1 VPEPPKLGAETP
13 ASPIE
18 GAPIGIPRAP
28 PTPEAVGAVLPT
40 PPPPPPASTTGPK
53 VVAAPAPKPR
63 RRGRFRRFLTTLFLL
78 SSLGFAG
85 GVYYSLIS
93 DNFHDFFTEYVPF
106 GEDAVAYFEEREFR
120 KRFPSRKLED
130 RHYPQVRGENKVQIG
145 KNSGLTAQINDVSAD
160 TDRRHVSA
168 LEPSRPLQQP
178 KEATPAERTAAV
190 EKVVKKDGNK
200 ESKPQQLLPK
210 DNVKSDRNPQTTAP
224 KPSNAAPKVVAQAPT
239 TAASQLDL
247 LSMPNATEPVVQDV
261 VKMLNNIITVVN
273 ADPSADK
280 YASTMAAAKGQVE
293 KIVADISTLKAQA
306 QKQTEEE
313 ISNAHTLFDTAAKEL
328 VGRLQSEMQDQEAK
342 WREEYESE
350 REKLSQSYQT
360 KLKTELDV
368 ARKVAEQRTR
378 NSLIEQEIEL
388 QRRFAK
394 SVRDRIEEERNG
406 RLARLDELSD
416 SVSDLEKLTGQW
428 NKVIDS
434 NLATQHLHVALESV
448 RHAISKHDH
457 PTPFVNELAALKE
470 ISNNNELVSA
480 AVASIPPT
488 AYQRGVPSSAHLI
501 DRFRRVASEVRKAA
515 LLPEDAGIASHAASA
530 VLSRFMFNKQ
540 GAGMPEGDDVEAVLS
555 RTQVFLEEGDVD
567 GAAREMNSLGGW
579 AGVLSKDWVAECR
592 RVLETKQAIDVSFHT
607 LLPSLPSHT
616 NPSSRSS
623 LPKPDSRVF
632 WSIRLSQKLLG
643 KFVHF
648 SRLVL
653 LFFAAKPKLY
663 DIQHYY
669 FLCSCF
675 IVCVSCCIYAAV
687 LVRREMRLSNGVCSD
702 RGVSQARELAAPSSS
717 Y

>member
-1 VPEPPKLGAETP
+1 MPEPPKLGAETP

-28 PTPEAVGAVLPT
+28 PTPEAVGATL
-40 PPPPPPASTTGPK
+40 PPPPPASTTGPK
-53 VVAAPAPKPR
+53 VASGPTPKHR

-78 SSLGFAG
+78 SSFGFAG

-145 KNSGLTAQINDVSAD
+145 KNSGLTAQINDVSSD
-160 TDRRHVSA
+160 TERRHVSA

-190 EKVVKKDGNK
+190 ETAAHKDGK
-200 ESKPQQLLPK
+200 TRLDMESKSHHLLPK
-210 DNVKSDRNPQTTAP
+210 DDVKSDRNPQTTAP
-224 KPSNAAPKVVAQAPT
+224 KPSNAAPKVVQTP
-239 TAASQLDL
+239 TAAATQLDL
-247 LSMPNATEPVVQDV
+247 MNMPNAAEPVVQDV
-261 VKMLNNIITVVN
+261 VKMLNNIITVIN

-306 QKQTEEE
+306 EKQTADE
-313 ISNAHTLFDTAAKEL
+313 ISNAHTLFDHAAKEL

-360 KLKTELDV
+360 KLATELDV
-368 ARKVAEQRTR
+368 ARKVAEQRAR
-378 NSLIEQEIEL
+378 NSLVEQEIEL

-394 SVRDRIEEERNG
+394 SVRDRVEEERNG
-406 RLARLDELSD
+406 RLARLDELSS
-416 SVSDLEKLTGQW
+416 SVADLEKLTGEW
-428 NKVIDS
+428 NKVVDS

-457 PTPFVNELAALKE
+457 PTPFINELAALKE

-501 DRFRRVASEVRKAA
+501 DRFRRVASEVRKAS
-515 LLPEDAGIASHAASA
+515 LLPEDAGVASHAASA
-530 VLSRFMFNKQ
+530 VLSRFMFSKQ
-540 GAGMPEGDDVEAVLS
+540 SAGMPEGDDVEAILS
-555 RTQVFLEEGDVD
+555 RTQVFLEEGDID

-592 RVLETKQAIDVSFHT
+592 RVLETKQAIDVSYHISFFF
-607 LLPSLPSHT
+607 LPPHADLF
-616 NPSSRSS
+616 SRSS
-623 LPKPDSRVF
+623 LPKPDSRAF
-632 WSIRLSQKLLG
+632 WLTRLSQKLHG

-648 SRLVL
+648 SRLVPP
-653 LFFAAKPKLY
+653 FSAKPKLY
-663 DIQHYY
+663 DIQHFYI
-669 FLCSCF
+669 LKP
-675 IVCVSCCIYAAV
+675 V
-687 LVRREMRLSNGVCSD
+687 LS
-702 RGVSQARELAAPSSS
+702 
-717 Y
+717 

>member
-1 VPEPPKLGAETP
+1 MPEPPKLGAETP

-28 PTPEAVGAVLPT
+28 PTPEAVGAT
-40 PPPPPPASTTGPK
+40 IPPPPPASTTGPK
-53 VVAAPAPKPR
+53 VVAGPAPKPR

-145 KNSGLTAQINDVSAD
+145 KNSGLTAQINDVSSD

-168 LEPSRPLQQP
+168 LEPARPLQQP
-178 KEATPAERTAAV
+178 QEATPAERTAAV
-190 EKVVKKDGNK
+190 ETAAHKDGK
-200 ESKPQQLLPK
+200 ARLDMESKSHHLLPK
-210 DNVKSDRNPQTTAP
+210 DDVKSDRKPQTTAS
-224 KPSNAAPKVVAQAPT
+224 KPSNAAPKVAQAPT
-239 TAASQLDL
+239 TAATQLDL
-247 LSMPNATEPVVQDV
+247 MNMPNAAEPVVQDV
-261 VKMLNNIITVVN
+261 VKMLNNIITVIN

-306 QKQTEEE
+306 EKRTADE
-313 ISNAHTLFDTAAKEL
+313 ISNAHTLFDHAAKEL

-360 KLKTELDV
+360 KLSTELDV
-368 ARKVAEQRTR
+368 ARKVAEQRAR
-378 NSLIEQEIEL
+378 NSLVEQEIEL

-394 SVRDRIEEERNG
+394 SVRDRVEEERNG
-406 RLARLDELSD
+406 RLARLDELSS
-416 SVSDLEKLTGQW
+416 SVADLEKLTGEW
-428 NKVIDS
+428 NKVVDS

-457 PTPFVNELAALKE
+457 PTPFTNELAALKE

-515 LLPEDAGIASHAASA
+515 LLPEDAGVASHAASA

-555 RTQVFLEEGDVD
+555 RTQVFLEEGDID

-592 RVLETKQAIDVSFHT
+592 RVLETKQAIDVSSLT
-607 LLPSLPSHT
+607 LSFFLPSHADS
-616 NPSSRSS
+616 SSRSS
-623 LPKPDSRVF
+623 LPKPDSRAS
-632 WSIRLSQKLLG
+632 WSTRLSQKLHG

-648 SRLVL
+648 SRLVP
-653 LFFAAKPKLY
+653 FFPPN
-663 DIQHYY
+663 Q
-669 FLCSCF
+669 SCTISNIF
-675 IVCVSCCIYAAV
+675 IS
-687 LVRREMRLSNGVCSD
+687 
-702 RGVSQARELAAPSSS
+702 
-717 Y
+717 

>member
-1 VPEPPKLGAETP
+1 MMLRTPLIRSRARLCAPRASPVVSQLLLNRSVPFADIRRPDQTVLPGTHSENVASDVPEPPKLGAETP

-18 GAPIGIPRAP
+18 GAPMAIPRAP
-28 PTPEAVGAVLPT
+28 PTPEAVGAT

-53 VVAAPAPKPR
+53 VVAGPAPKPR

-145 KNSGLTAQINDVSAD
+145 KNSGLTAQVNDVSSD
-160 TDRRHVSA
+160 TERRHVSA
-168 LEPSRPLQQP
+168 REPSRPLQQP
-178 KEATPAERTAAV
+178 QEATPAERTAAV
-190 EKVVKKDGNK
+190 ETAAHKDGK
-200 ESKPQQLLPK
+200 PRLDMESKSHHLLPK
-210 DNVKSDRNPQTTAP
+210 DDVKSERNSQTTAS
-224 KPSNAAPKVVAQAPT
+224 KPSNPAPQVAHTPT
-239 TAASQLDL
+239 TAAAPLDL
-247 LSMPNATEPVVQDV
+247 MSMPNAAEPVVQDV
-261 VKMLNNIITVVN
+261 VKMLNNIITVIN

-280 YASTMAAAKGQVE
+280 YTSTMAAAKSQVE
-293 KIVADISTLKAQA
+293 KIVSDISTLKAQA
-306 QKQTEEE
+306 EKQTADE
-313 ISNAHTLFDTAAKEL
+313 ISNAHSLFDTAAKEL
-328 VGRLQSEMQDQEAK
+328 VSRLQSEMQDQEAK

-360 KLKTELDV
+360 KLSTELDV
-368 ARKVAEQRTR
+368 VRKVSEQRAH
-378 NSLIEQEIEL
+378 NALVEQEIEL

-394 SVRDRIEEERNG
+394 SVRDRVEEERNG
-406 RLARLDELSD
+406 RLARLDELSS
-416 SVSDLEKLTGQW
+416 SVAELEKLTGEW
-428 NKVIDS
+428 NKVVDS

-448 RHAISKHDH
+448 RHAIAKHDH
-457 PTPFVNELAALKE
+457 PTPFINELAALKE

-555 RTQVFLEEGDVD
+555 RTQVFLEEGDID

-592 RVLETKQAIDVSFHT
+592 RVLETKQAVDS
-607 LLPSLPSHT
+607 LLV
-616 NPSSRSS
+616 
-623 LPKPDSRVF
+623 D
-632 WSIRLSQKLLG
+632 
-643 KFVHF
+643 
-648 SRLVL
+648 
-653 LFFAAKPKLY
+653 
-663 DIQHYY
+663 
-669 FLCSCF
+669 
-675 IVCVSCCIYAAV
+675 
-687 LVRREMRLSNGVCSD
+687 
-702 RGVSQARELAAPSSS
+702 
-717 Y
+717 

>member
-28 PTPEAVGAVLPT
+28 PTPEAVGAT
-40 PPPPPPASTTGPK
+40 PPPPPPASTIGPK
-53 VVAAPAPKPR
+53 VVAGPAPKPR

-120 KRFPSRKLED
+120 KRFPSRKIED

-145 KNSGLTAQINDVSAD
+145 KNSGLTAQINDVSSD

-178 KEATPAERTAAV
+178 QEATPAERTSAV
-190 EKVVKKDGNK
+190 ETAAHKDGKNRLDMEAK
-200 ESKPQQLLPK
+200 SHHLLPK
-210 DNVKSDRNPQTTAP
+210 DDVKSDRVSQATAS
-224 KPSNAAPKVVAQAPT
+224 KPSNPVQQVAQTPT
-239 TAASQLDL
+239 PTPTAAAAQLDL
-247 LSMPNATEPVVQDV
+247 MSMPNAAEPVVQDV
-261 VKMLNNIITVVN
+261 VKMLNNIITVIN

-280 YASTMAAAKGQVE
+280 YASTMAAAKGQVQ

-306 QKQTEEE
+306 EKQTADE
-313 ISNAHTLFDTAAKEL
+313 ISNAHALFDTAAKEL

-360 KLKTELDV
+360 KLSTELDV
-368 ARKVAEQRTR
+368 ARKVAEQRAR
-378 NSLIEQEIEL
+378 NSLVEQEIEL

-394 SVRDRIEEERNG
+394 SVRDRVEEERNG
-406 RLARLDELSD
+406 RLARLDELSS
-416 SVSDLEKLTGQW
+416 SVSELEKLTGEW
-428 NKVIDS
+428 NKVVDS

-448 RHAISKHDH
+448 RHAISTHDH
-457 PTPFVNELAALKE
+457 PTPFINELAALKE

-515 LLPEDAGIASHAASA
+515 LLPEDAGVASHAASA

-540 GAGMPEGDDVEAVLS
+540 GAGMPEGDDVEAILS
-555 RTQVFLEEGDVD
+555 RTQVFLEEGDID

-592 RVLETKQAIDVSFHT
+592 RVLETKQAIDVSSYNP
-607 LLPSLPSHT
+607 LPSLLSCTDLSFRLLLLRPDFRAF
-616 NPSSRSS
+616 SSS
-623 LPKPDSRVF
+623 
-632 WSIRLSQKLLG
+632 RLSQKLLG
-643 KFVHF
+643 EFVHF
-648 SRLVL
+648 SRLVP
-653 LFFAAKPKLY
+653 FFPAKPKLY
-663 DIQHYY
+663 DIQHHC
-669 FLCSCF
+669 FLRKYPLMEELQ
-675 IVCVSCCIYAAV
+675 CV
-687 LVRREMRLSNGVCSD
+687 VRLWW
-702 RGVSQARELAAPSSS
+702 
-717 Y
+717 

>member
-1 VPEPPKLGAETP
+1 
-13 ASPIE
+13 
-18 GAPIGIPRAP
+18 
-28 PTPEAVGAVLPT
+28 
-40 PPPPPPASTTGPK
+40 
-53 VVAAPAPKPR
+53 
-63 RRGRFRRFLTTLFLL
+63 
-78 SSLGFAG
+78 
-85 GVYYSLIS
+85 
-93 DNFHDFFTEYVPF
+93 
-106 GEDAVAYFEEREFR
+106 VAYFEEREFR

-178 KEATPAERTAAV
+178 QEATPAERTAAV
-190 EKVVKKDGNK
+190 EKVVNKDGNK

-293 KIVADISTLKAQA
+293 KIIADISTLKEQA
-306 QKQTEEE
+306 QKQTADE
-313 ISNAHTLFDTAAKEL
+313 ISNAHNLFDTAAKEL

-378 NSLIEQEIEL
+378 NSLVEQEIEL

-592 RVLETKQAIDVSFHT
+592 RVLETKQAIDVIATEARLQS
-607 LLPSLPSHT
+607 LLV
-616 NPSSRSS
+616 
-623 LPKPDSRVF
+623 D
-632 WSIRLSQKLLG
+632 
-643 KFVHF
+643 
-648 SRLVL
+648 
-653 LFFAAKPKLY
+653 
-663 DIQHYY
+663 
-669 FLCSCF
+669 
-675 IVCVSCCIYAAV
+675 
-687 LVRREMRLSNGVCSD
+687 
-702 RGVSQARELAAPSSS
+702 
-717 Y
+717 

>member
-1 VPEPPKLGAETP
+1 MLRTPLIRSRARLCAPRVSPIVSQSLFSRSRAFADLRRPDEAVLPGTKSENAFGDVPQPPKLGAETP

-18 GAPIGIPRAP
+18 AAPIGIPRVP
-28 PTPEAVGAVLPT
+28 PTPEAVGAT
-40 PPPPPPASTTGPK
+40 PPPPPPAPPASTTGPK
-53 VVAAPAPKPR
+53 IVAAPAPKPKR
-63 RRGRFRRFLTTLFLL
+63 RTGRFRRFLTTLFLL

-145 KNSGLTAQINDVSAD
+145 KSSGLTAQVSDVSSD

-190 EKVVKKDGNK
+190 EQATQKQPTA
-200 ESKPQQLLPK
+200 SKPSTP
-210 DNVKSDRNPQTTAP
+210 
-224 KPSNAAPKVVAQAPT
+224 APKVVQAPT
-239 TAASQLDL
+239 SAAAPLDL
-247 LSMPNATEPVVQDV
+247 MSMPNAAEPVVQDV
-261 VKMLNNIITVVN
+261 VKLLNNIITVIN
-273 ADPSADK
+273 ADPAADK
-280 YASTMAAAKGQVE
+280 YTSTMAAAKTQVQ
-293 KIVADISTLKAQA
+293 KIVSDISTLKAQA
-306 QKQTEEE
+306 EKQTADE
-313 ISNAHTLFDTAAKEL
+313 ISNAHSLFDNAAKEL
-328 VGRLQSEMQDQEAK
+328 VSRLQSEMQDQEAK

-350 REKLSQSYQT
+350 REKLSKSYQN
-360 KLKTELDV
+360 KLSTELDV
-368 ARKVAEQRTR
+368 VRKVAEQRER
-378 NSLIEQEIEL
+378 NALVEQEIEL

-394 SVRDRIEEERNG
+394 SVRDSVEKERNG
-406 RLARLDELSD
+406 RLARLDELSS
-416 SVSDLEKLTGQW
+416 SVSELEKLTGEW
-428 NKVIDS
+428 NKVVDS

-470 ISNNNELVSA
+470 ISNNNDLVSA

-540 GAGMPEGDDVEAVLS
+540 GAGMPEGDDVEAILS
-555 RTQVFLEEGDVD
+555 RTQVFLEEGDID

-592 RVLETKQAIDVSFHT
+592 RVLETKQAIDVIATEARLQS
-607 LLPSLPSHT
+607 LL
-616 NPSSRSS
+616 
-623 LPKPDSRVF
+623 V
-632 WSIRLSQKLLG
+632 
-643 KFVHF
+643 
-648 SRLVL
+648 
-653 LFFAAKPKLY
+653 
-663 DIQHYY
+663 
-669 FLCSCF
+669 
-675 IVCVSCCIYAAV
+675 
-687 LVRREMRLSNGVCSD
+687 E
-702 RGVSQARELAAPSSS
+702 
-717 Y
+717 

>member
-1 VPEPPKLGAETP
+1 MLRTPLIRSRARLCAPRASPVVSQLLLNRSRAFADIRRPDETVLPGSQSEKVTNDVPEPPKLGAETP

-28 PTPEAVGAVLPT
+28 PSPEAVGAT
-40 PPPPPPASTTGPK
+40 PPPASTTTGPK
-53 VVAAPAPKPR
+53 VVSAPAPKPR

-130 RHYPQVRGENKVQIG
+130 RHYPQVRGENKIQIG
-145 KNSGLTAQINDVSAD
+145 KNSGLTAQVNEVSSG
-160 TDRRHVSA
+160 TERRHVSA

-178 KEATPAERTAAV
+178 QEATPAERTSAV
-190 EKVVKKDGNK
+190 ETAAHKDGK
-200 ESKPQQLLPK
+200 PRLDMESKTHHLLPK
-210 DNVKSDRNPQTTAP
+210 EDVKSERNSQTTAS
-224 KPSNAAPKVVAQAPT
+224 KPSTPAPQVPQTPTVAAAP
-239 TAASQLDL
+239 LDL
-247 LSMPNATEPVVQDV
+247 MSMPNAAEPVVQDV

-273 ADPSADK
+273 ADSSSDK
-280 YASTMAAAKGQVE
+280 YASTMAAAKSQVE
-293 KIVADISTLKAQA
+293 KIVADIATLKAQA
-306 QKQTEEE
+306 EKKTADE

-328 VGRLQSEMQDQEAK
+328 VTRLQTEMQDQEAK

-350 REKLSQSYQT
+350 REKLSQSYQN
-360 KLKTELDV
+360 KLSTELDV
-368 ARKVAEQRTR
+368 VRKVAEQRSR
-378 NSLIEQEIEL
+378 NALVEQEIEL

-394 SVRDRIEEERNG
+394 SVRDRVEEERNG
-406 RLARLDELSD
+406 RLARLDELSS
-416 SVSDLEKLTGQW
+416 SVAELEKLTGEW
-428 NKVIDS
+428 NKVVDS

-448 RHAISKHDH
+448 RNAISKHDH
-457 PTPFVNELAALKE
+457 PTPFINELAALKE

-555 RTQVFLEEGDVD
+555 RTQVFLEEGDID

-592 RVLETKQAIDVSFHT
+592 RVLETKQAIDVIATEARLQS
-607 LLPSLPSHT
+607 LLV
-616 NPSSRSS
+616 
-623 LPKPDSRVF
+623 D
-632 WSIRLSQKLLG
+632 
-643 KFVHF
+643 
-648 SRLVL
+648 
-653 LFFAAKPKLY
+653 
-663 DIQHYY
+663 
-669 FLCSCF
+669 
-675 IVCVSCCIYAAV
+675 
-687 LVRREMRLSNGVCSD
+687 
-702 RGVSQARELAAPSSS
+702 
-717 Y
+717 

>member
-1 VPEPPKLGAETP
+1 
-13 ASPIE
+13 
-18 GAPIGIPRAP
+18 
-28 PTPEAVGAVLPT
+28 
-40 PPPPPPASTTGPK
+40 
-53 VVAAPAPKPR
+53 
-63 RRGRFRRFLTTLFLL
+63 
-78 SSLGFAG
+78 
-85 GVYYSLIS
+85 
-93 DNFHDFFTEYVPF
+93 
-106 GEDAVAYFEEREFR
+106 VAYFEEREFR

-178 KEATPAERTAAV
+178 QEATPAERTAAV
-190 EKVVKKDGNK
+190 DKVVKKDASK

-293 KIVADISTLKAQA
+293 KIIADISTLKEQA
-306 QKQTEEE
+306 QKQTADE
-313 ISNAHTLFDTAAKEL
+313 ISNAHNLFDTAAKEL

-378 NSLIEQEIEL
+378 NSLVEQEIEL

-592 RVLETKQAIDVSFHT
+592 RVLETKQAIDVIATEARLQS
-607 LLPSLPSHT
+607 LLV
-616 NPSSRSS
+616 
-623 LPKPDSRVF
+623 D
-632 WSIRLSQKLLG
+632 
-643 KFVHF
+643 
-648 SRLVL
+648 
-653 LFFAAKPKLY
+653 
-663 DIQHYY
+663 
-669 FLCSCF
+669 
-675 IVCVSCCIYAAV
+675 
-687 LVRREMRLSNGVCSD
+687 
-702 RGVSQARELAAPSSS
+702 
-717 Y
+717 

>member
-28 PTPEAVGAVLPT
+28 PTPEAVGAII
-40 PPPPPPASTTGPK
+40 PPAPPAPPASTTGPK

-130 RHYPQVRGENKVQIG
+130 RHYPQIRGENKVQIG
-145 KNSGLTAQINDVSAD
+145 KNSGLTAQVNDVSSD

-168 LEPSRPLQQP
+168 REPSRPLQQP
-178 KEATPAERTAAV
+178 QEATPAERTAAV
-190 EKVVKKDGNK
+190 ESAVKKDGK
-200 ESKPQQLLPK
+200 PKPDMDSKPHQLLPK
-210 DNVKSDRNPQTTAP
+210 DDVKSDRNPQTTAP
-224 KPSNAAPKVVAQAPT
+224 KPSNAAPKVAQTPTVAAVQTPT
-239 TAASQLDL
+239 TAATQLDL

-261 VKMLNNIITVVN
+261 VKMLNNIITVIN

-293 KIVADISTLKAQA
+293 KIVSDISTLKAQA
-306 QKQTEEE
+306 EKQTADE

-350 REKLSQSYQT
+350 REKLSQSYKT
-360 KLKTELDV
+360 KLSTELDV
-368 ARKVAEQRTR
+368 ARKVAEQRAR

-394 SVRDRIEEERNG
+394 SVRDRVEEERNG
-406 RLARLDELSD
+406 RLARLDELSS
-416 SVSDLEKLTGQW
+416 SVSDLEKLTGEW
-428 NKVIDS
+428 NKVVDA

-457 PTPFVNELAALKE
+457 PTPFTNELAALKE

-592 RVLETKQAIDVSFHT
+592 RVLETKQAIDVSSHT
-607 LLPSLPSHT
+607 LSPSLLSYT
-616 NPSSRSS
+616 DLCSRSS
-623 LPKPDSRVF
+623 LPKPDSKVF
-632 WSIRLSQKLLG
+632 SSTRLSQKLLG
-643 KFVHF
+643 EFVHF
-648 SRLVL
+648 SRLVT
-653 LFFAAKPKLY
+653 FFRAKPKLY

-669 FLCSCF
+669 FLCS
-675 IVCVSCCIYAAV
+675 VS
-687 LVRREMRLSNGVCSD
+687 LVDKS
-702 RGVSQARELAAPSSS
+702 
-717 Y
+717 

>member
-120 KRFPSRKLED
+120 KRFPS
-130 RHYPQVRGENKVQIG
+130 HYPQVRGENKVQIG

-669 FLCSCF
+669 FPCSCF